1 MDKLKTLNFIESS
14 FLSPL
19 LKDENIT
26 DISYNG
32 ENIFFVHNILGRKKS
47 DLSVSENDMRD
58 FIRQISNLTEKQ
70 FSFQAPKLD
79 ASIGKYRINAV
90 HPSIARKDNEH
101 CINFCIR
108 IAASKPVITEKS
120 NFLNAELI
128 CLLDVLIKSKVS
140 IIIGGIT
147 GSGKTELQ
155 KYLITL
161 MEENTRVIV
170 IDNILE
176 LDNLSLDSSLDFNVW
191 QADEKNKEMSIQEL
205 VKNAL
210 RSNPDW
216 LIVAESRGKEMI
228 EVLNSAMTGHP
239 IITTVHAFDIN
250 SMPTRVARMVLM
262 NEQKQD
268 FSILMMDIFYNFRFY
283 IYLRRQ
289 FNKDKSI
296 NRYIEEIAVFDEKG
310 HKNTLYFNKH
320 NQIKTF
326 KVSKSLLEN
335 LDYEDNEYFKKVY
348 LEGEK
353 HE

>member
-1 MDKLKTLNFIESS
+1 MDKLKAISFIESS
-14 FLSPL
+14 FLFPL
-19 LKDENIT
+19 LSDENIT

-32 ENIFFVHNILGRKKS
+32 ENIFYVHNFFGRKKA
-47 DLSVSENDMRD
+47 DLNVNENDMRD

-70 FSFQAPKLD
+70 FSFQTPKLD
-79 ASIGKYRINAV
+79 SSIGKYRINAV
-90 HPSIARKDNEH
+90 HPSIARKNNEH

-140 IIIGGIT
+140 IVIGGIT

-205 VKNAL
+205 VRNAL

-228 EVLNSAMTGHP
+228 EILNSAMTGHP

-250 SMPTRVARMVLM
+250 SMPTRIARMVLM

-268 FSILMMDIFYNFRFY
+268 FEILMADIFYNFRFY
-283 IYLRRQ
+283 IYLKRKI
-289 FNKDKSI
+289 NKDKVVE
-296 NRYIEEIAVFDEKG
+296 RYIEEIAVFDEKG
-310 HKNTLYFNKH
+310 KKNTLYLNTK
-320 NQIKTF
+320 NGIKTF
-326 KVSKSLLEN
+326 KVNKKLLEN
-335 LDYEDNEYFKKVY
+335 LEYEDNKNFKKVY
-348 LEGEK
+348 VKENISE
-353 HE
+353 